1 MQRDDALALLS
12 RLHSA
17 QNHFYSGGDDAALRE
32 VLSEQVAW
40 HVPGRN
46 TIAGTYRG
54 IEAVLG
60 YFTRRRK
67 LTGSTLSLRRG
78 DVLTG
83 DGDQIAALTSGS
95 AVIGGRN
102 RTWST
107 VGLYRITA
115 GRIAS
120 CHLLPLDPRD
130 FDDIWEPLGRG
141 SVSRLRVPPRHC
153 DAQGIMHASRY
164 YEYFEDAFLDWL
176 EACAGGYPSLR
187 GSGTDLVVAASACE
201 HRRGPALGD
210 LIEIE
215 ARPTRAGRT
224 SLTMSFTIRHHG
236 EILANGRTTYVAVRE
251 GTPTA
256 LPDTLRAATG

>member
-1 MQRDDALALLS
+1 MQRDDALAVLS
-12 RLHSA
+12 RLHFA
-17 QNHFYSGGDDAALRE
+17 QNHFYSGGDDAGLRE

-46 TIAGTYRG
+46 AISGSYRG

-60 YFTRRRK
+60 YFTRRRE
-67 LTGSTLSLRRG
+67 LTGCTLSLRPG

-83 DGDQIAALTSGS
+83 DGDQIAALTGGS
-95 AVIGGRN
+95 AVIGGRE

-120 CHLLPLDPRD
+120 CHLLPLGLRD
-130 FDDIWEPLGRG
+130 FDDIWELAGRG

-176 EACAGGYPSLR
+176 EACAGGYASLR
-187 GSGTDLVVAASACE
+187 AGETDLVVAASACE

-215 ARPTRAGRT
+215 TRPTRAGRT

-236 EILANGRTTYVAVRE
+236 EILATGRTTYVAIQQ
-251 GTPTA
+251 GTPIA
-256 LPDTLRAATG
+256 LPDALRAATG